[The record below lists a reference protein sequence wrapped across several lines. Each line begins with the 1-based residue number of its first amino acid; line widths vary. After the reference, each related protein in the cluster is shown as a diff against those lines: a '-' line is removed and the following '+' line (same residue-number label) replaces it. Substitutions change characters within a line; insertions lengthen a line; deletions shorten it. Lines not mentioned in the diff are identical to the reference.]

1 LGRPWL
7 EVTLRGG
14 GARVRALAGREQWL
28 FVACAATAAVYTL
41 FSFLNHSHFR
51 SGTDLAIFDQAIW
64 HYSRFEWP
72 RSTFLAPWGYENFL
86 GDHFEPILIL
96 LAPLYWVW
104 DNVGVLLIAQAVLL
118 AASIVPVFV
127 FCRRRL
133 GRTGAYLM
141 ALAYVSFWGIAS
153 AIAFGFHEVA
163 FVPLL
168 LASILLAAE
177 DRRWRLFAVLIAV
190 LLLVKENTG
199 VLVAFIGLYV
209 ALTQREW
216 RKGALAAAAGV
227 TWFVLA
233 TDVIQPLFNDGR
245 AYRHWMYRAVGRDLT
260 SALANMVADPTLVP
274 RVFFKGTFDPGIGWA
289 TSSKVGTLALIFLPF
304 FGLALLSPI
313 GILLI
318 PLLLERMLAG
328 NPWLWTPYLHYSLTI
343 APVLIMG
350 SADALSRLARWR
362 PLMPRARMVLVG
374 GAAAI
379 AAANLAVAT
388 RFPLKDLTTPSFY
401 GPTAADRARER
412 ALARVP
418 PDASVL
424 TGSQMMAHLTHRGE
438 VYEMRSHKAGTEY
451 IVTDPAEYFWT
462 RWPKAGYVDRQRI
475 FLDKAAKYEPVY
487 AERDVVVLKRRS
499 DLASKAPQAPSGR
512 ER

>member
-1 LGRPWL
+1 M
-7 EVTLRGG
+7 
-14 GARVRALAGREQWL
+14 RALARREPWL
-28 FVACAATAAVYTL
+28 LVACVATAAVYTL

-72 RSTFLAPWGYENFL
+72 RSTFLEPWGYENFL
-86 GDHFEPILIL
+86 GDHFEPILL
-96 LAPLYWVW
+96 FLAPLYWVW
-104 DNVGVLLIAQAVLL
+104 ENVGVLLIVQALLL
-118 AASIVPVFV
+118 AASLVPVFV

-141 ALAYVSFWGIAS
+141 TVAYASFWGIAS

-168 LASILLAAE
+168 LGCIVLAVE
-177 DRRWRLFAVLIAV
+177 DRRWRVFALLILV
-190 LLLVKENTG
+190 LLLVKENMG
-199 VLVAFIGLYV
+199 ILAAFIGLYV
-209 ALTQREW
+209 AVTQREW
-216 RKGALAAAAGV
+216 RKGALTAAAGI

-233 TDVIQPLFNDGR
+233 TDVIQPLFNDGS

-289 TSSKVGTLALIFLPF
+289 TSSKVGTLLLLFAPF
-304 FGLALLSPI
+304 FFLALLSPI
-313 GILLI
+313 AILLV

-343 APVLIMG
+343 APILIMG
-350 SADALSRLARWR
+350 SADALARLARWE
-362 PLMPRARMVLVG
+362 PLRPRARQVLVG

-379 AAANLAVAT
+379 LVANLVAAT
-388 RFPLKDLTTPSFY
+388 RFPFKDLVNPRFYRPS
-401 GPTAADRARER
+401 AADLARER
-412 ALARVP
+412 ALARIP
-418 PDASVL
+418 PKASVL
-424 TGSQMMAHLTHRGE
+424 TGSQMMAHLTHRRD

-462 RWPKAGYVDRQRI
+462 RFPKAGYVDRNRL
-475 FLDKAAKYEPVY
+475 FMDKAGRYEPVY
-487 AERDVVVLKRRS
+487 ADKDVVVLKRRS
-499 DLASKAPQAPSGR
+499 TFASEATT
-512 ER
+512 ERSRQNR